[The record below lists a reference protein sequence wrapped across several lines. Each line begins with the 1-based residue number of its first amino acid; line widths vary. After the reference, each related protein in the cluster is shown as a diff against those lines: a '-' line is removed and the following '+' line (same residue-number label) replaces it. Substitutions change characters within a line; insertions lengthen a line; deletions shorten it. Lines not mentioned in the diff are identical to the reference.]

1 MSDADVILEE
11 SVEAGR
17 LVSLAEVKALLE
29 KAQADRTAA
38 NLELTYEQKIALEHA
53 RRFARVTPAV
63 AKKLVAAVTKAIPG
77 LEEKYAVRVADLL
90 PQHPDDVRALFQK
103 SRHELTEDDVQ
114 KVIAVVDE
122 HYTA

>member
-11 SVEAGR
+11 AVEEGK
-17 LVSLAEVKALLE
+17 LVPLADVKAMLE
-29 KAQADRTAA
+29 KAQTSRP
-38 NLELTYEQKIALEHA
+38 ELTYEQKIALEHA

-63 AKKLVAAVTKAIPG
+63 ARKVVTGVLAAIPS

-103 SRHELTEDDVQ
+103 SRHELTDEEIA